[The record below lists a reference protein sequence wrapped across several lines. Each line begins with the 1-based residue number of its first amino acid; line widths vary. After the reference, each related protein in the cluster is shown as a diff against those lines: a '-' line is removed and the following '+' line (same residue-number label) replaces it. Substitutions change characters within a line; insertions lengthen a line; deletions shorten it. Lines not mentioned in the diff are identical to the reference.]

1 MGGDDRHIFHDPTG
15 RRDRRMRLILGITL
29 SALAAI
35 VAAFLATLAFAPRL
49 PTVTLKDPHV
59 LSSLHKET
67 AHRLKPNLDWRKV
80 PRPTAGRGGAAQS
93 RPISVGFYVSWDEDS
108 RESLRRN
115 IDKLDVV
122 SPQWVALR
130 GPDGDIAIDDD
141 PQGVARIAA
150 APNHP
155 AVLPLVHN
163 SANAAFNGP
172 LADALLANP
181 QARAKLIAGLADLA
195 VKRGYGG
202 YVFDLENL
210 SPAGL
215 ANYPKLL
222 AEARVA
228 FKPQGREVWVTAPFD
243 GQGWPLK
250 ALQDAS
256 DTLVLMAYDQ
266 HYGGGDPGP
275 NAGQDW
281 YEGELAKRF
290 AKLDPARTIM
300 ALGAYGYDWTLNKAG
315 KAVAGSPA
323 TFHEAIRNAQDAGA
337 TIDMDDDALNPTY
350 DYVDDSGDSH
360 EVWFLDATTL
370 FNQVKVTDAW
380 KPRGYGLWRMG
391 MEDPGVWSV
400 LGKPYGQASAAG
412 LTRIPAGTS
421 VDFDGG
427 GEVLRVANLPTPGKR
442 SVAFD
447 PDTGLISDQTYDVLP

>member
-80 PRPTAGRGGAAQS
+80 PRPTAAKGGSAQV

-130 GPDGDIAIDDD
+130 GSDGDIAIDDD

-150 APNHP
+150 ASNHP

-172 LADALLANP
+172 LADALLADP
-181 QARAKLIAGLADLA
+181 KARAKLVAGLADLA

-210 SPAGL
+210 SPKGL

-222 AEARVA
+222 DEARA
-228 FKPQGREVWVTAPFD
+228 ALKPQGREVWVTAPFD
-243 GQGWPLK
+243 GR
-250 ALQDAS
+250 
-256 DTLVLMAYDQ
+256 
-266 HYGGGDPGP
+266 
-275 NAGQDW
+275 AG
-281 YEGELAKRF
+281 R
-290 AKLDPARTIM
+290 
-300 ALGAYGYDWTLNKAG
+300 
-315 KAVAGSPA
+315 
-323 TFHEAIRNAQDAGA
+323 
-337 TIDMDDDALNPTY
+337 
-350 DYVDDSGDSH
+350 
-360 EVWFLDATTL
+360 
-370 FNQVKVTDAW
+370 
-380 KPRGYGLWRMG
+380 
-391 MEDPGVWSV
+391 
-400 LGKPYGQASAAG
+400 
-412 LTRIPAGTS
+412 
-421 VDFDGG
+421 
-427 GEVLRVANLPTPGKR
+427 
-442 SVAFD
+442 
-447 PDTGLISDQTYDVLP
+447 